1 METSSRNGDYKRIE
15 VLNARISY
23 IRDKMGLE
31 NEDLYSVQTII
42 YYFLYFLK
50 EMLAEYDVPC
60 SNQYNIAVGAVSGY
74 YQLGLYNNTY
84 YSLSNTHLK
93 KRSGRN

>member
-1 METSSRNGDYKRIE
+1 
-15 VLNARISY
+15 
-23 IRDKMGLE
+23 MGLE

-42 YYFLYFLK
+42 YHFLYFLK

-74 YQLGLYNNTY
+74 HQLGLYNNTY